1 METVHKTHVSYGK
14 GRKLAL
20 SKSQCFIMLSISCF
34 AILLGSFCFLFSIFV
49 IVNRVS
55 QESPEA
61 SPGPGSVAMR
71 YTEYVWTQSF
81 DSSSFTSTQDFPN
94 VSARQMGKA
103 GQTMAAAVTLS
114 LGAVADMASVQMSRP
129 HEYGRIRS
137 EALVLWLLILTS
149 FFPPMGLADTL
160 PKKIWK
166 LRGHSEES
174 YTHIHAH
181 IPHTHTTMLF
191 CGNPE
196 MFQKLVFQQE

>member
-1 METVHKTHVSYGK
+1 
-14 GRKLAL
+14 
-20 SKSQCFIMLSISCF
+20 MLSISSF

-55 QESPEA
+55 QESPGA

-71 YTEYVWTQSF
+71 YTEDVWTQSF
-81 DSSSFTSTQDFPN
+81 DLSSSTSSTQDFPD

-103 GQTMAAAVTLS
+103 GQTVAAAVTLS
-114 LGAVADMASVQMSRP
+114 LGAVTDMASVQMSRP

-137 EALVLWLLILTS
+137 EALVLWLPILTS
-149 FFPPMGLADTL
+149 FFPPMGLADIL

-174 YTHIHAH
+174 RTHTRAH
-181 IPHTHTTMLF
+181 SPTHTTMLF
-191 CGNPE
+191 SGNPE